1 MSNFTC
7 QFVIPATIAAM
18 TTIVATTFTS
28 YLLARP
34 WCIEIAPDASQR
46 IVYGQTN
53 CSDQIK
59 PWPHRL
65 PPVQGASANVDGINN
80 YQ

>member
-1 MSNFTC
+1 
-7 QFVIPATIAAM
+7 M
-18 TTIVATTFTS
+18 TTVVATTFTS

-53 CSDQIK
+53 CAGRVK
-59 PWPHRL
+59 PWQRQS
-65 PPVQGASANVDGINN
+65 PVQGASANVDSLNN